1 MLDEQ
6 AVPRANASKVDPRF
20 PSRQLLGGMA
30 MVTLKINGK
39 RDMGGEGPEQV
50 AISIVAEMLAVR
62 ADRESLRLRMERGS
76 IHEQR

>member
-1 MLDEQ
+1 VI
-6 AVPRANASKVDPRF
+6 A
-20 PSRQLLGGMA
+20 LLEGMA
-30 MVTLKINGK
+30 MVALKINGK
-39 RDMGGEGPEQV
+39 RHMGGEGPEQV